1 MSEAFAQLGL
11 RPELLAALSE
21 LGYEEPSPIQRDAI
35 PHLLAGRD
43 VLGQAATGTG
53 KTAAFALPALTIVA
67 DLDRRHQ
74 RGRAPVVL
82 VLVPT
87 RELAVQVSEAMYRYG
102 RDVGAGV
109 VPIYG
114 GQPIG
119 RQLGALR
126 DGVDVVVA
134 TPGRAI
140 DHLRRG
146 TLSLADLRVV
156 VLDEADEMLDMGF
169 AEDLEAILERA
180 PAERQTVLFSATLPA
195 RGPGHRRPAPARRR
209 AHPDRADADRFDGRP
224 ADRRAGPRRRAS
236 PQAGGARAGARRRG
250 ATGGARVLPDAHG
263 GRPADRDAQRSRLPG
278 RGAARRPQP
287 GGPGPRDGPPAHG
300 TAELLIATDVAAR
313 GLDVDVLTHVINY
326 DVPSAPDAYVHRI
339 GRVGRAGR
347 EGVAITLAEPRET
360 RLLRNIERATGRSI
374 AVEPVPSVADLR
386 SRRLALTTEALREAL
401 ATPPDDR
408 FDAVVDALADE
419 YDPRQIALAAI
430 RLAHDEVRVDEAEIP
445 QHVPKDRATRPD
457 RPDRQPRR
465 STPGQ
470 PGGALRGVDGG
481 RKTRLFIGLGR
492 NDRIRPGD
500 LVGAIANESD
510 LPGRDIGPIKITDRF
525 STVDVPESAAD
536 RVIAAIKQSTI
547 KGKRPTIRR
556 DRHQTSR

>member
-1 MSEAFAQLGL
+1 MSEAFADLGL
-11 RPELLAALSE
+11 RPELMAALSE

-53 KTAAFALPALTIVA
+53 KTAAFALPALTVIA
-67 DLDRRHQ
+67 DLDRRRQ

-102 RDVGAGV
+102 RGVGAGV

-134 TPGRAI
+134 TPGRAL
-140 DHLRRG
+140 DHLQRG
-146 TLSLADLRVV
+146 TLSLDDLRIV

-180 PAERQTVLFSATLPA
+180 PVERQTVLFSATLPSRVRGIAA
-195 RGPGHRRPAPARRR
+195 RHQRDAVRIQIDQTPTGATDAPLIVER
-209 AHPDRADADRFDGRP
+209 AHVV
-224 ADRRAGPRRRAS
+224 
-236 PQAGGARAGARRRG
+236 ARAHKPAALG
-250 ATGGARVLPDAHG
+250 RVLDVEAPRAALVFCRTRTEVDQLTETLNGRGYRAEALHG
-263 GRPADRDAQRSRLPG
+263 GLNQEGRDRVMGRL
-278 RGAARRPQP
+278 RT
-287 GGPGPRDGPPAHG
+287 G

-313 GLDVDVLTHVINY
+313 GLDIDLLTHVINY

-445 QHVPKDRATRPD
+445 QHVAKDRAARPD
-457 RPDRQPRR
+457 RSERPARR
-465 STPGQ
+465 ATPGQ